1 MAILLH
7 TQRKNVRMSNNK
19 VEEEKVNEEVQD
31 TTTQENAAENKTE
44 TTEANADEPINELA
58 EAKKKYDELNDKYV
72 RLFSDFDNFRRR
84 NAQEKLTL
92 IENAGSDIA
101 KEMLAVLDDF
111 DRAIENNETA
121 TDIDGV
127 KEGFK
132 LIHSKLFKTLES
144 KGVKAMNSKGNAFDT
159 DLHEAITHMPAP
171 SEDLKGKVVEVAEKG
186 YYFREKV
193 LRFAKVVI
201 GQ

>member
-1 MAILLH
+1 MH
-7 TQRKNVRMSNNK
+7 TERKNVRMSNNK

-31 TTTQENAAENKTE
+31 TATQENTADNKTE
-44 TTEANADEPINELA
+44 TTEANADEPVNELA

-101 KEMLAVLDDF
+101 KELLAVLDDF

-132 LIHSKLFKTLES
+132 LIHSKLYKTLEN
-144 KGVKAMNSKGNAFDT
+144 KGVKAMNSKGTDFDT

>member
-7 TQRKNVRMSNNK
+7 TERKNVRMSNNK

-31 TTTQENAAENKTE
+31 TTAQDNTAENNTD
-44 TTEANADEPINELA
+44 TTEASADEPVNELA

-111 DRAIENNETA
+111 DRAIETNETA

-132 LIHSKLFKTLES
+132 LIHHKLFKTLEG
-144 KGVKAMNSKGNAFDT
+144 KGVKAMNSKGTAFDT

-171 SEDLKGKVVEVAEKG
+171 SEDMKGKVVEVAEKG
-186 YYFREKV
+186 YYFRDKV

>member
-1 MAILLH
+1 
-7 TQRKNVRMSNNK
+7 MSNNK

-31 TTTQENAAENKTE
+31 TATQENTADNKTE
-44 TTEANADEPINELA
+44 TTEANADEPVNELA

-101 KEMLAVLDDF
+101 KELLAVLDDF

-132 LIHSKLFKTLES
+132 LIHSKLYKTIEN
-144 KGVKAMNSKGNAFDT
+144 KGVKAMNSKGTDFDT

>member
-1 MAILLH
+1 
-7 TQRKNVRMSNNK
+7 MSNNK
-19 VEEEKVNEEVQD
+19 VEEEKVNETMQD
-31 TTTQENAAENKTE
+31 TATQENTVENNTD
-44 TTEANADEPINELA
+44 TTEANAEPEVNELA
-58 EAKKKYDELNDKYV
+58 EAQKKYDELNDKYV

-132 LIHSKLFKTLES
+132 LIHSKLFRTLES

-171 SEDLKGKVVEVAEKG
+171 SEDMKGKVVEVAEKG

>member
-1 MAILLH
+1 
-7 TQRKNVRMSNNK
+7 MSNNK

-31 TTTQENAAENKTE
+31 TTAQVDTAESNTE
-44 TTEANADEPINELA
+44 ATEANADEPVNELA
-58 EAKKKYDELNDKYV
+58 EANKKYDELNDKYV

-101 KEMLAVLDDF
+101 KEMLVVLDDF

-121 TDIDGV
+121 TDIEGV

-132 LIHSKLFKTLES
+132 LIHSKLFRSLEG
-144 KGVKAMNSKGNAFDT
+144 KGIKAMNSKGTAFDT

-171 SEDLKGKVVEVAEKG
+171 SDDMKGKVVEVAEKG